1 MPTETTICSS
11 MKLEVNFVVEEGQA
25 AIDIAKSFG
34 SPFIFLCFTTVPW
47 HAGEVFVF
55 YMFLLAVS
63 FMC

>member
-1 MPTETTICSS
+1 